1 MEIIKKVFTCTFCF
15 LIITVTAQNKYVAF
29 SENFGTMKTPVSQT
43 NSPWDKATEIVANL
57 NPVNSFQNIT
67 YDITDFGAVG
77 DNLTHCKEAFDKAIT
92 KCSDNGGGTIQV
104 SPGEYYMNGA
114 LVFKSNVCVNLQK
127 GAILNFSTNEADYLP
142 AVLTRWEG
150 TELYNYSPLIYAYHV
165 NNIALTGEGTV
176 NGNGSKKFAPWNNI
190 QKTEQ
195 ELLRKMG
202 RDLTPVWN
210 RVFAEKYHLRPGF
223 IEPYGCTNV
232 RIEGITILDSPFWV
246 IHPIFCT
253 NVIVRGNTVKSYNY
267 NNDGCDPESCT
278 NVLIENCNF
287 NTGDDG
293 IAIKSGRDNDAWRV
307 GQPTENVVIRN
318 CTFNSK
324 INGVCIGSEMAGG
337 VRNVFVENITLTKS
351 ANAIYFKS
359 NLDRG
364 AYIENVFVRNVN
376 ADTVRTAFIRFEPN
390 YKGEHS
396 SFNPTLFRN
405 FVIENVSCKQ
415 SKEVGIYL
423 AGFEGYPL
431 KDITLRNVT
440 IDSTP
445 VPYCLQNVENVVF
458 DHVIVNGK
466 TLDTNPTPT
475 EIINLKVL

>member
-1 MEIIKKVFTCTFCF
+1 MKFRNFPIALAFIPF
-15 LIITVTAQNKYVAF
+15 IMATAKPKQVN
-29 SENFGTMKTPVSQT
+29 SIS
-43 NSPWDKATEIVANL
+43 SPWDKATEIVAKL
-57 NPVNSFQNIT
+57 NPVNSFQDVT
-67 YDITDFGAVG
+67 FVITDFGAIA
-77 DNLTHCKEAFDKAIT
+77 DNKTGCKEAFDKAIT
-92 KCSDNGGGTIQV
+92 KCSENGGGTVQV
-104 SPGEYYMNGA
+104 PAGIYYMNGP
-114 LVFKSNVCVNLQK
+114 LVFKSNVCVYLQS
-127 GAILNFSTNEADYLP
+127 GAILNFSTQEHDYLP

-150 TELYNYSPLIYAYHV
+150 TELYNYSPLVYAYHV
-165 NNIALTGEGTV
+165 NNIALTGQGTI

-190 QKTEQ
+190 QKPEQ
-195 ELLRKMG
+195 EILREMG
-202 RDLTPVWN
+202 RNLIPVWR
-210 RVFAEKYHLRPGF
+210 RVFGEGYHLRPGF
-223 IEPYGCTNV
+223 FEPFGCTNV

-278 NVLIENCNF
+278 NVLIENCDF

-293 IAIKSGRDNDAWRV
+293 IAIKSGRDNDAWRS

-324 INGVCIGSEMAGG
+324 INGICIGSEMAGG
-337 VRNVFVENITLTKS
+337 VRNVFIENIKLSKS

-364 AYIENVFVRNVN
+364 AYIENVFVRNVQ

-396 SFNPTLFRN
+396 GFYPTLFSH
-405 FVIENVSCKQ
+405 FLIENVSCKL
-415 SKEVGIYL
+415 SKETGIYL

-431 KDITLRNVT
+431 KDITLRHVRIN
-440 IDSTP
+440 STP
-445 VPYCLQNVENVVF
+445 VPYCLQNVENVTF
-458 DHVIVNGK
+458 DDVSVNGK
-466 TLDTNPTPT
+466 ILERKPVPS
-475 EIINLKVL
+475 EIIKLKVL

>member
-1 MEIIKKVFTCTFCF
+1 MKFKIFPIVFILLPFMATAVK
-15 LIITVTAQNKYVAF
+15 LNQPMVT
-29 SENFGTMKTPVSQT
+29 P
-43 NSPWDKATEIVANL
+43 SPWNKASEIVAKL
-57 NPVNSFQNIT
+57 NPVNSFPDVNYT
-67 YDITDFGAVG
+67 ITDFGAVG
-77 DNLTHCKEAFDKAIT
+77 DNQTPCKEAFDKAIT
-92 KCSDNGGGTIQV
+92 KCSDNGGGIIQV
-104 SPGEYYMNGA
+104 PAGNYYMNGP
-114 LVFKSNVCVNLQK
+114 LVFKNNVCVNLQK
-127 GAILNFSTNEADYLP
+127 GATLNFSTNEYDYLP

-150 TELYNYSPLIYAYHV
+150 TEMYNYSPFIYAYHV
-165 NNIALTGEGTV
+165 NNIALTGEGTI
-176 NGNGSKKFAPWNNI
+176 NGNGSKKFATWSKF
-190 QKTEQ
+190 QQRGQ
-195 ELLRKMG
+195 EMLRKMG
-202 RDLTPVWN
+202 REQIPVWK
-210 RVFAEKYHLRPGF
+210 RVFGEGYHFRPGF
-223 IEPYGCTNV
+223 FEPFGCTNV

-253 NVIVRGNTVKSYNY
+253 NVIVRKITVRSFNS

-278 NVLIENCNF
+278 NVLIEDCDF

-293 IAIKSGRDNDAWRV
+293 IAIKSGRDADGWRV

-324 INGVCIGSEMAGG
+324 SNGICIGSEMSGG

-364 AYIENVFVRNVN
+364 AYIENVYVRNVK

-390 YKGEHS
+390 YKGERS
-396 SFNPTLFRN
+396 SFHPTLFRN
-405 FVIENVSCKQ
+405 FVIENAFCKL
-415 SKEVGIYL
+415 SKKVGIYL

-431 KDITLRNVT
+431 QNITLRNVT

-445 VPYCLQNVENVVF
+445 VPYYLQNAENIVF

-466 TLDTNPTPT
+466 QLDANPAPA
-475 EIINLKVL
+475 EITTLKVL